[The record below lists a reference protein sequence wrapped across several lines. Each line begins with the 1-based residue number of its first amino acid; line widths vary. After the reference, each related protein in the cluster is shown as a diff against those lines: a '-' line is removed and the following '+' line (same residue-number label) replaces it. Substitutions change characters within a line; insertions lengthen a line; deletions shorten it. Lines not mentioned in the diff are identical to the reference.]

1 MKNRIFTAVLMF
13 LVTFA
18 LQFTAYAASDA
29 GKVVFYD
36 QNGQSGSFNSAA
48 VQSLGLKVKLAQALK
63 NYKFDFVQVVISP
76 SYNPK
81 MEWRRGWMAN
91 EVSNGTLSQ
100 IALIP
105 KNSKLVNGYGT
116 PFMIEDI
123 REYPSAKGYDSVT
136 LSAKVRIF
144 TKTGERKET
153 RWDKMKEK
161 YVTETIFQWDEGR
174 QIAAGSAE
182 FSVPKISE
190 EGKKAIEE
198 DKAQKLEQLNKIR
211 KRMGRP
217 PLTKLP

>member
-1 MKNRIFTAVLMF
+1 MKNRIFSFILMLVCALVLP
-13 LVTFA
+13 FA
-18 LQFTAYAASDA
+18 AYAASDS

-36 QNGQSGSFNSAA
+36 QNGQGSSFNAA
-48 VQSLGLKVKLAQALK
+48 DVKSLGLKVNLAKALR
-63 NYKFDFVQVVISP
+63 NYKFDYIQVVISP

-91 EVSNGTLSQ
+91 EVSSGTLSQ
-100 IALIP
+100 VALVP
-105 KNSKLVNGYGT
+105 KNSKLINGYGT

-136 LSAKVRIF
+136 LNAKVRIF
-144 TKTGERKET
+144 IKTGERKET
-153 RWDKMKEK
+153 RWDKMREK
-161 YVTETIFQWDEGR
+161 YVTETIFQWNEGQ

-182 FSVPKISE
+182 FSVPKMSE

-198 DKAQKLEQLNKIR
+198 NNAQKLEQLNKIR